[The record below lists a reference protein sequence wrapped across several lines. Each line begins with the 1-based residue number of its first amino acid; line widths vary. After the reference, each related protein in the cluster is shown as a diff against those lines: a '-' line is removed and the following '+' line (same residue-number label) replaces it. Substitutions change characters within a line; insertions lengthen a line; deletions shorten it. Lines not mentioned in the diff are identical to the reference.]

1 MPLSATIAAL
11 LLAMSVIERPP
22 RLLWNASASVPKGL
36 YVVHARSPRIG
47 DMVAIRLPHSAARL
61 AVRRSYLPDRAL
73 LLKPVAAAAG
83 DRVCR
88 WRTVVMI
95 NGHRRAAAGFRDSA
109 KRSMPVWHG
118 CRSLLHSQLFLLS
131 HSINSFDSRYFGPIN
146 RDSVIGVAR
155 PLIVF

>member
-36 YVVHARSPRIG
+36 YVVHAKPPRIG

-61 AVRRSYLPDRAL
+61 AVRRRYLPARAL

-88 WRTVVMI
+88 WRTVVLI
-95 NGHRRAAAGFRDSA
+95 NGQRRAAAGLRDSA
-109 KRSMPVWHG
+109 RRPLPVWHG
-118 CRSLLHSQLFLLS
+118 CRSLLRSQICLLS
-131 HSINSFDSRYFGPIN
+131 HSMNSFDSRYFGLIN
-146 RDSVIGVAR
+146 HDSIVGVAR
-155 PLIVF
+155 PLLTF